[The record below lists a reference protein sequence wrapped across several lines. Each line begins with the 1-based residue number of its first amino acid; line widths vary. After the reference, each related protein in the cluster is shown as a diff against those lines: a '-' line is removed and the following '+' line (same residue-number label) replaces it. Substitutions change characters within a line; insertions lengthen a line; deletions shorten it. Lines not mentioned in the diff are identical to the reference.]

1 MLAGFKRQGSISE
14 RMDPVI
20 YYLQQLIRGFSFVLE
35 FNKKTKTNRRVV
47 HRLQRLT
54 GGKLILISAPPH
66 DQLFPVQ
73 DIPGK

>member
-20 YYLQQLIRGFSFVLE
+20 YYLQQMIRGFSFVLE

-47 HRLQRLT
+47 HRLQRMA
-54 GGKLILISAPPH
+54 GGKIILLSAPPH
-66 DQLFPVQ
+66 GQLFP
-73 DIPGK
+73 